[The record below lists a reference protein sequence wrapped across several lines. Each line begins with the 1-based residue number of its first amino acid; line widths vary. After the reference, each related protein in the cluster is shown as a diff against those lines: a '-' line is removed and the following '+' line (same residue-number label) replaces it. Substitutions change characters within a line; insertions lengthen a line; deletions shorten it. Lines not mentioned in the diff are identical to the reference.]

1 MSRITPTTEVNIWN
15 FAGKAV
21 PVKLL
26 ILMTWKTALKAE
38 LKGLQLSAQ
47 PVFPIVREFLGVP
60 DSYTDADVSQH
71 ITDSYDSVKAQLTVA
86 TQEQ

>member
-1 MSRITPTTEVNIWN
+1 MSYITPTTEVNIWN

-21 PVKLL
+21 PIKLL
-26 ILMTWKTALKAE
+26 ILMTWSRALKAE

-60 DSYTDADVSQH
+60 EWYTDADVSQH
-71 ITDSYDSVKAQLTVA
+71 ITDSYDNVKGQLLA
-86 TQEQ
+86 ASKEQ